1 MSKGT
6 CRVFFLFVCFLII
19 IAVEAGAILI
29 SYKIVPRYQAFV
41 IVNVK
46 DFICKIYA
54 LFKHE
59 GHVEE
64 AIYNSIFHLTVTFC
78 M

>member
-1 MSKGT
+1 MSLLRCQKELA
-6 CRVFFLFVCFLII
+6 VFFVFVFLII

-29 SYKIVPRYQAFV
+29 SYKIVPGYQAFV

-59 GHVEE
+59 AHV
-64 AIYNSIFHLTVTFC
+64 
-78 M
+78 

>member
-1 MSKGT
+1 MINKKHLVLEYWSDVTLKMSKGT
-6 CRVFFLFVCFLII
+6 CLFFFFLII

-29 SYKIVPRYQAFV
+29 SYKIVPGYQAFV

-59 GHVEE
+59 AHV
-64 AIYNSIFHLTVTFC
+64 
-78 M
+78 